1 MKIRLT
7 ANKKDFNK
15 LLSACREYLKTEFPP
30 NSNFNLLYLSV
41 EEAFINIT
49 SYAYDGQDGY
59 VDFEIITLDEN
70 RVKVIFTDGG
80 KPFNPVE
87 FKSEIN
93 AKNNIDNFIPGGLGI
108 DLIKKT
114 MKNLQYK
121 YINEKNIFSYEA
133 ILEKD
138 KWK

>member
-1 MKIRLT
+1 MRIRLT
-7 ANKKDFNK
+7 ANKEDLNK
-15 LLSACREYLKTEFPP
+15 LLSACREYLKSEFPS
-30 NSNFNLLYLSV
+30 NCNFNLLYMSI
-41 EEAFINIT
+41 EEAFINIA

-59 VDFEIITLDEN
+59 VDFEIIALDEN
-70 RVKVIFTDGG
+70 RIKIIFTDGG

-121 YINEKNIFSYEA
+121 YINEKNIFSFEA

-138 KWK
+138 K